1 MAMKKPVIGSNVK
14 FFNEISKNFGCVLIA
29 KNDKDYPRVIK
40 EAMILKNYKKMIEES
55 KRYIKEYNLSVMGEK
70 YRKLYLSLK

>member
-1 MAMKKPVIGSNVK
+1 
-14 FFNEISKNFGCVLIA
+14 
-29 KNDKDYPRVIK
+29 
-40 EAMILKNYKKMIEES
+40 MILKNYKKMIEES